1 MTYGWLVLGFLF
13 VTIALAVIARRTGIA
28 YPIVFVV
35 AGAILGFVPNLPD
48 VQLRPELIFL
58 IVLPVLLTSDAWMTD
73 FNEFKQNLR
82 PIGLLAIGLVVFTT
96 VMVAAIAHAVIPD
109 IGWPAAFM
117 LGAIIAPTD
126 AIAAE
131 SISQGV
137 ALPRRV
143 MTIISGESLVN
154 DASALIIYRFAVA
167 AAVTG
172 TFAAGQVVPQFF
184 IVSIGGIVVGIV
196 LAWLLHFLMRWLHK
210 HYPED
215 AVLPALLSLTTP
227 YAAYLGAEALS
238 VSGVLSTVA
247 AGMWLSRRS
256 GQMFT
261 PNSRLVVSNV
271 WEMTTSVLNA
281 FVFLLLGLQLHN
293 IVSTLGRAEFQR
305 LLGYGIAISVA
316 VILLRFVWLFPATY
330 IPRWASK
337 RLRERDPA
345 PPWQVPFVI
354 SWAGMRGIVSLAAAL
369 AVPLAIASRNE
380 IIFVTFAVIFATLVV
395 MGLTLPLVINTL
407 RVRDDGTMQHREIE
421 IRIQA
426 LEAGMQRLREL
437 EPTFDSEL
445 EWEVEGRIVDEYR
458 HRIEHLGGHLDS
470 VDGEAPTENAVD
482 HRLQREALDAERR
495 MIQVLRR
502 NREIPDDIYREIEYD
517 LDLAELRLSQA

>member
-1 MTYGWLVLGFLF
+1 
-13 VTIALAVIARRTGIA
+13 
-28 YPIVFVV
+28 
-35 AGAILGFVPNLPD
+35 
-48 VQLRPELIFL
+48 
-58 IVLPVLLTSDAWMTD
+58 
-73 FNEFKQNLR
+73 
-82 PIGLLAIGLVVFTT
+82 
-96 VMVAAIAHAVIPD
+96 
-109 IGWPAAFM
+109 
-117 LGAIIAPTD
+117 
-126 AIAAE
+126 
-131 SISQGV
+131 
-137 ALPRRV
+137 
-143 MTIISGESLVN
+143 
-154 DASALIIYRFAVA
+154 
-167 AAVTG
+167 
-172 TFAAGQVVPQFF
+172 AGQVVPQFF

-316 VILLRFVWLFPATY
+316 VILLRFVWLYPATY